1 MRDGNTTPPS
11 LHQPGENQ
19 LLLPK
24 QRRRRR
30 HQLPLQSP
38 ICESSPSTL
47 VCPLI
52 EPALMNTI
60 LAFVINF
67 SEDES
72 LGSAGGSAD
81 DDDYMEDEDEM
92 EGETS

>member
-1 MRDGNTTPPS
+1 
-11 LHQPGENQ
+11 
-19 LLLPK
+19 
-24 QRRRRR
+24 
-30 HQLPLQSP
+30 
-38 ICESSPSTL
+38 
-47 VCPLI
+47 
-52 EPALMNTI
+52 MNTI